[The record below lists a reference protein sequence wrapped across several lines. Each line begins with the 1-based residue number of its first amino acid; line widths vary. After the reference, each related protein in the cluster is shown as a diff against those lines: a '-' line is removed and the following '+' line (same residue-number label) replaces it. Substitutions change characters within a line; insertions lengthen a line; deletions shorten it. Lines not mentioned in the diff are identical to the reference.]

1 MTQATGSQ
9 QPKLEEVVIEDIKH
23 YSLKGN
29 RKHKED
35 KRNIKSR
42 IEIRRRVLI
51 NSYPLQQLMK
61 KSLHPMLSSLF
72 TADMVMEHVVEEK
85 KSKPAIK
92 KINKLLATIE
102 HYVVT
107 NQSIMDDLKQ
117 KHPDV
122 AEVEYEHSNP
132 IIFNILVT
140 CSSSMRLVNLLQDMD
155 RLFTDIDL
163 LRIFNKLDKKHGDDA
178 ISGLYVFVIQSLR
191 EIQSI
196 VKTIMTDHYQNAASK
211 ERQAMMNV
219 SSAMPLDKKIQ
230 KQAKSTANKAKQQDK
245 EQSEFYR
252 KEIHAEK
259 KPPAEVQKSQQRQKE
274 QWQKKRRQQDEHLK
288 KQSLNA

>member
-23 YSLKGN
+23 YSSKGMRN
-29 RKHKED
+29 HKEAQ
-35 KRNIKSR
+35 RNIKSR

-51 NSYPLQQLMK
+51 NSYPLQRLMK
-61 KSLHPMLSSLF
+61 RSLHPMLSSLF
-72 TADMVMEHVVEEK
+72 TADMVMEHVVDEQK
-85 KSKPAIK
+85 AKPAIK
-92 KINKLLATIE
+92 AIQRLLDNIE
-102 HYVVT
+102 HFVVK
-107 NQSIMDDLKQ
+107 NQKVMDDLKQ

-122 AEVEYEHSNP
+122 AETEYEHSNP

-191 EIQSI
+191 SIQSI
-196 VKTIMTDHYQNAASK
+196 VTTVMTDHYQNAARK
-211 ERQAMMNV
+211 EREAMMNV
-219 SSAMPLDKKIQ
+219 SSSMPLDKKIQ
-230 KQAKSTANKAKQQDK
+230 KQAKSSANKSKQQDK
-245 EQSEFYR
+245 EESEFYR
-252 KEIHAEK
+252 KEIHADK

-288 KQSLNA
+288 KQSLDA